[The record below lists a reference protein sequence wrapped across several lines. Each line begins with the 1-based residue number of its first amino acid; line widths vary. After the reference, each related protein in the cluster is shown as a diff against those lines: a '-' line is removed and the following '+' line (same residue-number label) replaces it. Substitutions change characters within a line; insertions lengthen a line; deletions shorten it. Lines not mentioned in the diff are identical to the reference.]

1 MLGKTRLAQ
10 HARQARELL
19 VRSRAA
25 NEGEVQQ
32 GNVAS
37 TRATSA
43 DVRSFAQMMV
53 TDHTNAMNT
62 ARDVFSRNGITAG
75 ENATSRSLRD
85 TSQRTVT
92 NLSTYSGAAFDRTY
106 MQSQVDVHQWLLN
119 SLDTAL
125 IPSAVV
131 LALSPLAHAQSKP
144 DPSGELQLVVALF
157 RHGIRAPLP
166 DFAEHAGEHS
176 GKPWP
181 DFNAWGVGKSGQLDR
196 HWGYLTTD
204 SRS

>member
-1 MLGKTRLAQ
+1 MLSLSTVVFLMTACAYNMSSPPFGTAQ
-10 HARQARELL
+10 PGMWPESDIAGILMT
-19 VRSRAA
+19 A

-37 TRATSA
+37 TRATSS
-43 DVRSFAQMMV
+43 DVRAFAQMMV

-62 ARDVFSRNGITAG
+62 ARDVFNRNGITAG

-92 NLSTYSGAAFDRTY
+92 NLSTYSGAAFDPTY

-125 IPSAVV
+125 IPSAMRPEVRSLLQTQRASV
-131 LALSPLAHAQSKP
+131 AAH
-144 DPSGELQLVVALF
+144 
-157 RHGIRAPLP
+157 
-166 DFAEHAGEHS
+166 
-176 GKPWP
+176 
-181 DFNAWGVGKSGQLDR
+181 LDR
-196 HWGYLTTD
+196 ARQILNGL
-204 SRS
+204 R